1 MLRDLQS
8 QEIKEKKKDVQNQ
21 PQIIKKMAIATYI
34 LIITLNV
41 NVLNAPNQKRQT
53 G

>member
-1 MLRDLQS
+1 
-8 QEIKEKKKDVQNQ
+8 
-21 PQIIKKMAIATYI
+21 MAIATYI

-53 G
+53 GWMDANKRPIYMLSTTDPLQT